1 MFKHVVL
8 FKMHDKS
15 RLSELRELLLTMP
28 GKISQIQ
35 KIEVGLNLTTRENAY
50 DVSLIIE
57 VLNPQ
62 AINEYLVHPYHQE
75 VVTKINSL
83 CSHLCAVDYSPL

>member
-8 FKMHDKS
+8 FKMHEKQ
-15 RLSELRELLLTMP
+15 RMPELRDLLLTLP

-35 KIEVGLNLTTRENAY
+35 KIEVGLNLTTRANAY

-57 VLNPQ
+57 VLNFE
-62 AINEYLVHPYHQE
+62 AINDYLVHPYHQE
-75 VVTKINSL
+75 VVAKITAL